1 MFSPWLSNQVSLLT
15 LSLLRLVPTTQLSL
29 NHHEDWRVFCA
40 WFFFCCCLFKI
51 KYIYIYI
58 SEIASPKPCLQF
70 LIALKGK
77 YHSEGEIKRKIKEEN
92 KRE

>member
-1 MFSPWLSNQVSLLT
+1 MKTGGFFVHGFFFVVVC
-15 LSLLRLVPTTQLSL
+15 LRL
-29 NHHEDWRVFCA
+29 
-40 WFFFCCCLFKI
+40 K
-51 KYIYIYI
+51 IYIYI

>member
-40 WFFFCCCLFKI
+40 WFFVVVVCLRLN
-51 KYIYIYI
+51 IYIYI

>member
-1 MFSPWLSNQVSLLT
+1 VHGFFFVVVC
-15 LSLLRLVPTTQLSL
+15 LRL
-29 NHHEDWRVFCA
+29 
-40 WFFFCCCLFKI
+40 K
-51 KYIYIYI
+51 IYIYI

>member
-1 MFSPWLSNQVSLLT
+1 M
-15 LSLLRLVPTTQLSL
+15 
-29 NHHEDWRVFCA
+29 VFC
-40 WFFFCCCLFKI
+40 CCCLFKI